1 MKQAVQERAVFEEE
15 LAEVRINGKNAV
27 SVRDIN
33 QFKGHGSSAA
43 HGVEVA
49 AGGTEPAV
57 TAEGDE
63 FQFSAVRAAEHST
76 AEGRIPTVDHFL
88 HVVNDSGTRM

>member
-15 LAEVRINGKNAV
+15 LAEVRINGENAV
-27 SVRDIN
+27 AVRDIN

-57 TAEGDE
+57 TAERDK

-76 AEGRIPTVDHFL
+76 AESWIPTVDHFL